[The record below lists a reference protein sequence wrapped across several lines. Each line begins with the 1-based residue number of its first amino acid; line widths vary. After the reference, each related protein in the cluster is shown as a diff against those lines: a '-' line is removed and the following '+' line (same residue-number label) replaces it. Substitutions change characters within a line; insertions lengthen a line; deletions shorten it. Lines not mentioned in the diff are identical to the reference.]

1 MKLFRKCFV
10 KDFRQT
16 ADTENIHEHAV
27 TIRTGAENVKKT
39 PASAG
44 ANSYRSL
51 FNLAV
56 ITCILFL
63 FAMAGCMR
71 GYIINVDSISD
82 SAFREYKT
90 YILIPGNKGTTI
102 NDLQF
107 KEYAA
112 MLVRAMSLQGY
123 ILSDPEIKP
132 DIEVYFSYGIGEPET
147 HTYSYSE
154 PVYGRTGM
162 NIYTRITNHTSSY
175 DVTTQNSSTFMEP
188 QYGITG
194 YTNKTGEF
202 TSYKKFIVLDAYDI
216 KDANQGNKL
225 KAAWK
230 TSIYSEGKSR
240 DLRKV
245 FPGLLAGASEYIGRN
260 TGEILV
266 VQIAEDSPVLKKIKG
281 FSLDK

>member
-1 MKLFRKCFV
+1 MKE
-10 KDFRQT
+10 FRQT
-16 ADTENIHEHAV
+16 VESENNHENAV
-27 TIRTGAENVKKT
+27 LMLLRAENVKKK
-39 PASAG
+39 PASSG
-44 ANSYRSL
+44 ANTGRGF
-51 FNLAV
+51 FNTVV
-56 ITCILFL
+56 IACILCV

-90 YILIPGNKGTTI
+90 YRLIPGNKGVSI

-123 ILSDPEIKP
+123 MLSEPEQKP

-162 NIYTRITNHTSSY
+162 NIYTRITNHTSPY
-175 DVTTQNSSTFMEP
+175 DITTQNSSTFMEP

-194 YTNKTGEF
+194 YTNKTSEF
-202 TSYKKFIVLDAYDI
+202 ISYKKFIVLDAYDI
-216 KDANQGNKL
+216 KDANPGNKL

-230 TSIYSEGKSR
+230 TSVYSEGRSK

-245 FPGLLAGASEYIGRN
+245 FPGLLAGASEHIGRN
-260 TGEILV
+260 TGEILA